1 MRTEQNI
8 LSDHPVLHFPKISKD
23 PEDEYDGLP
32 IFSNAF
38 PWLFPGGIGDI
49 NYSKKKEYGYVQKW
63 ASTMVYYYDGRFV
76 RDNTWC
82 FYALN
87 YVQRHV
93 NNISGGYFVRDFIK
107 TNRPLN
113 IDELKKQVQHGD
125 LSFLDKLIYFSSK
138 IRGSDSYWRMK
149 KSQLYT
155 WVYWHIEQGHGA
167 PTLFITLS
175 CAEYY
180 WPEIKRLLEDR
191 IKHTKSRSSEENTS
205 LSTKQ
210 LIMKA
215 VNQYSIVVQ
224 EFFITR
230 VNRWMET
237 FAKEVL
243 KVTHWFVRFEFA
255 KGRGEIHAHILAIAN
270 NSNIYIDAHNAKTEQ
285 ERIQIFSQYAQDILG
300 LTSTLPEAREEIQQH
315 DNTNNIEFTNNPAAH
330 RLTSVTDNSNDIT
343 DLCKTCQTHKCGNY
357 CMRYNSK
364 SKRQIQRYCRAGC
377 GYEKTAGACDTPGFS
392 LQQHDTIK
400 KDDKGTS
407 KLLLKRTNERIIQSS
422 VKILQSWR
430 SNCDLQ
436 LILYNSDP
444 RDPDI
449 GELSKVTD
457 YVVSYACKG
466 NATHEAEK
474 QALFDIV
481 TR

>member
-1 MRTEQNI
+1 
-8 LSDHPVLHFPKISKD
+8 
-23 PEDEYDGLP
+23 
-32 IFSNAF
+32 
-38 PWLFPGGIGDI
+38 
-49 NYSKKKEYGYVQKW
+49 
-63 ASTMVYYYDGRFV
+63 
-76 RDNTWC
+76 
-82 FYALN
+82 
-87 YVQRHV
+87 
-93 NNISGGYFVRDFIK
+93 
-107 TNRPLN
+107 
-113 IDELKKQVQHGD
+113 
-125 LSFLDKLIYFSSK
+125 LIYFSSK

-180 WPEIKRLLEDR
+180 WPDIKRLLEDR
-191 IKHTKSRSSEENTS
+191 ITYTKSGCSQENTS

-210 LIMKA
+210 HIMRA
-215 VNQYSIVVQ
+215 VNRYSIVIQ
-224 EFFITR
+224 EYFITR
-230 VNRWMET
+230 VNDWMET
-237 FAKEVL
+237 FAKDVL

-270 NSNIYIDAHNAKTEQ
+270 NSKTYIDAHNAKTEE
-285 ERIQIFSQYAQDILG
+285 ERIQIFSQYADNVLG
-300 LTSTLPEAREEIQQH
+300 LTSTFPETKEDIQQTFN
-315 DNTNNIEFTNNPAAH
+315 NTNNMQIPNNPATS
-330 RLTSVTDNSNDIT
+330 RLSSVTNNNNDII
-343 DLCKTCQTHKCGNY
+343 DLCITCQTHKCGNY
-357 CMRYNSK
+357 CMRYNTK
-364 SKRQIQRYCRAGC
+364 SKKQTQRYCRAGC
-377 GYEKTAGACDTPGFS
+377 GYEKTAGVCDTPGFP
-392 LQQHDTIK
+392 LQQHDTIR
-400 KDDKGTS
+400 KDDKGTNR
-407 KLLLKRTNERIIQSS
+407 LLLKRTNDRIIQSS
-422 VKILQSWR
+422 IKILQSWR

-444 RDPDI
+444 RNPDL